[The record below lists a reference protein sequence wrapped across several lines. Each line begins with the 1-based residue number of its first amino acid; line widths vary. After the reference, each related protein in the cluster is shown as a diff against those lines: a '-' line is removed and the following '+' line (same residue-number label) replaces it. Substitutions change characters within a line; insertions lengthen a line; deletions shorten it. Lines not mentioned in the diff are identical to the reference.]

1 MSDWKHGMCCNC
13 SDPTTCLMGWCCP
26 CILAWQTSKEFEQ
39 ETYWGLIHC
48 WLYPFTVPLLRN
60 QIRETKGIDV
70 SSNKILLFHRQYLK
84 FIYLLILMDFREA
97 SLVMLLVDGAAQLVP
112 PSRCI
117 ESLQIRARDFF
128 IFSLIILLTLF
139 HQTKKLN

>member
-39 ETYWGLIHC
+39 EAYWGLIHC
-48 WLYPFTVPLLRN
+48 WLYPFTVPVLRN

-70 SSNKILLFHRQYLK
+70 SFDKFPIYSIIQILNSNLIIL
-84 FIYLLILMDFREA
+84 INFREA
-97 SLVMLLVDGAAQLVP
+97 FLVMLFVDGAAQLVP
-112 PSRCI
+112 RSRCI
-117 ESLQIRARDFF
+117 ESLQIRARDFRY
-128 IFSLIILLTLF
+128 IFE
-139 HQTKKLN
+139 